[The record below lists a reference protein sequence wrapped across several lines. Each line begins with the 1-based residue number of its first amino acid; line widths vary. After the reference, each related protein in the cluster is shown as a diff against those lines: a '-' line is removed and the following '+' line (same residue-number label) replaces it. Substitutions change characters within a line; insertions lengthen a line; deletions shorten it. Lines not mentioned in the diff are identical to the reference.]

1 MLKRFALVFLA
12 LLLVAC
18 QSDGARQLEES
29 KDLLCDVL
37 EAVDELMFA
46 RFGADSSYLRPELD
60 ELEKEISSS
69 DDQAALDAIAE
80 DGFAST
86 VGYCLFLSQTPPP
99 RWAEV
104 LAPLAEDHPQAWERY
119 STLLDGLVSD

>member
-1 MLKRFALVFLA
+1 MLKRLAAIILA

-37 EAVDELMFA
+37 EAVDDLMFS
-46 RFGADSSYLRPELD
+46 RFGADSSYLSPELD
-60 ELEKEISSS
+60 ELAKEVSSI
-69 DDQAALDAIAE
+69 DDLSALDAIAE
-80 DGFAST
+80 DGFTST
-86 VGYCLFLSQTPPP
+86 VGYCLSLARTPSQ

-104 LAPLAEDHPQAWERY
+104 LTPLAEAHPQAWERY
-119 STLLDGLVSD
+119 STLLDGLVAD